1 MSLPKSYAWLAA
13 EPGPKMVL
21 EALKLYGTQER
32 QGAGSNP
39 VILGWARELGLRN
52 YTADSI
58 PWCGLFVAIVAH
70 RAGKPLAASPL
81 WARSWADWGT
91 KSPKAALGDVLVFV
105 RNGGGHVALYVGED
119 SDYYHCLGG
128 NQGDAVSIVRIS
140 KERCIAVRRFY
151 SVGVPA
157 NVRSV
162 KLAASGTPSTNEA

>member
-1 MSLPKSYAWLAA
+1 MSKLPKMYEWLNA
-13 EPGPKMVL
+13 EPAPHMLL
-21 EALKLYGTQER
+21 EALKLYGTLEK
-32 QGAGSNP
+32 AGSADNP
-39 VILGWARELGLRN
+39 DILAWAKELGLKD
-52 YTADSI
+52 YTHDSI
-58 PWCGLFVAIVAH
+58 PWCGLFIGIVAH
-70 RAGKPLAASPL
+70 RAGRPLAASPL
-81 WARSWADWGT
+81 WARSWSDWGT

-162 KLAASGTPSTNEA
+162 KLAASGTPSTN

>member
-1 MSLPKSYAWLAA
+1 MSLPKAYSWLAA
-13 EPGPKMVL
+13 EPGPKMIT
-21 EALKLYGTQER
+21 EALKLYETQER
-32 QGAGSNP
+32 RGSGNNP
-39 VILGWARELGLRN
+39 VILEWAKELGLRD

-58 PWCGLFVAIVAH
+58 PWCGLFVSICAH

-91 KSPKAALGDVLVFV
+91 KSPKAALGDILVFS

-119 SDYYHCLGG
+119 DNYYHCLGG

-162 KLAASGTPSTNEA
+162 KLAANGTPSTNEA